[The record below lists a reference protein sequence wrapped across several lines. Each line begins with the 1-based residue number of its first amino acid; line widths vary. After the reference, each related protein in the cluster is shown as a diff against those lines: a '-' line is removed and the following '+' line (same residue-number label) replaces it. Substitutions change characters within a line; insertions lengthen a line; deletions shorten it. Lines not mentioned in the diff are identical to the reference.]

1 MSYSLLIICHHRHPR
16 IIEIEH
22 VYDEEG
28 FIYIVYEFPEGGD
41 LAALILEQSRTFTE
55 GFAKKI
61 ANALLDALIFLHSN
75 GIMHGAVTPANV
87 VFTAPSHVPGW
98 ADQCKLTSFR
108 VDTSR
113 NTTVFQDIQ
122 DLAFTIVS
130 TMRRSPGL
138 LSRTFFT
145 PDILQKPEWSHV
157 TDDFVDFIEQLWY
170 CEEKYRMA
178 ETFKSH
184 PWVQSGSVAPENV
197 ESPAVLL
204 AKSVKD
210 NEDKTIKGKLMFK
223 MRDKING
230 RRQWHKRWGVVR
242 HHVLFLYLTE
252 DEDRVDD
259 QHLSQAID
267 LKHKNIFIYTMGK
280 HDFMLGLQ
288 DTVKQQTVVWLRFD
302 SEFDYSRW
310 KEFLT
315 ARYEKEVSDMD
326 PQSDANQMK
335 KILAP
340 KNSNFASSLA
350 SNLANNIVA
359 AQYRENLHPEA
370 LGTSELILLLCIY
383 DITRCSYCR
392 F

>member
-1 MSYSLLIICHHRHPR
+1 
-16 IIEIEH
+16 
-22 VYDEEG
+22 
-28 FIYIVYEFPEGGD
+28 
-41 LAALILEQSRTFTE
+41 
-55 GFAKKI
+55 
-61 ANALLDALIFLHSN
+61 
-75 GIMHGAVTPANV
+75 
-87 VFTAPSHVPGW
+87 
-98 ADQCKLTSFR
+98 
-108 VDTSR
+108 
-113 NTTVFQDIQ
+113 
-122 DLAFTIVS
+122 
-130 TMRRSPGL
+130 
-138 LSRTFFT
+138 
-145 PDILQKPEWSHV
+145 
-157 TDDFVDFIEQLWY
+157 
-170 CEEKYRMA
+170 MA

-370 LGTSELILLLCIY
+370 LGTSELILLLCMY
-383 DITRCSYCR
+383 V
-392 F
+392 